1 MLENERRVANGE
13 EKMQLLNTGLW
24 KYSRHPNY
32 FGEQL
37 WWWSLSLFAIKC
49 GQPLAVIG
57 TAFNSFILWVVVKM
71 TEGKMLR
78 EWKPERAEKFREY
91 QRTTSA

>member
-1 MLENERRVANGE
+1 MLENEYRVKNGQ
-13 EKMQLLNTGLW
+13 EKMELLNTGLW
-24 KYSRHPNY
+24 RYSRHPNY

-37 WWWSLSLFAIKC
+37 WWWSLALFSIKC
-49 GQPLAVIG
+49 GQPWAIIG
-57 TAFNSFILWVVVKM
+57 TVINSITLYIVVGM

-91 QRTTSA
+91 